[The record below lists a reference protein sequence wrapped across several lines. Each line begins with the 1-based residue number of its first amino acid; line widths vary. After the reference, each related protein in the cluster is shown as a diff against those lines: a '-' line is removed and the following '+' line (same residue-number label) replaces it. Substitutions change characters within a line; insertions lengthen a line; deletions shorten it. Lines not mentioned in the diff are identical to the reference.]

1 MLTRSLQRIVARS
14 LRTHPAVVILGAR
27 QVGKTTLAKQ
37 IIRAR
42 RSASLYLDLESPR
55 DLARLTDAESFLEL
69 QGGKLVVVDEVQRMP
84 ELFPI
89 LRSLIDRDRRPGRF
103 LLLGSSS
110 PGVMQGASES
120 LAGRV
125 AYHDLMPLSIEEVG
139 PAQMDKLWL
148 RGGYPEVFRSR
159 SHPLAFERA
168 EQYVRACLERDLPL
182 LGLSVD
188 PRTTGR
194 LLSMLASVHG
204 QPLNASMLAKSIAVT
219 VHTVQRYLSFLEQA
233 YLIALLPSHHVNMRK
248 RLVKAPKA
256 FILDSGILHAL
267 TGIRSMDALM
277 GSANMGHSWEGFV
290 QQQIRAR
297 YGHRAELRYF
307 RTQDGAEL
315 DIVLARGDKALAAIE
330 TKASNAPMI
339 SKGNRLAFEAVKAPV
354 RLVVTPKADDY
365 PAGDGITVCSL
376 STLFKH
382 LDKALPAR

>member
-1 MLTRSLQRIVARS
+1 MITRSLQRIVARS
-14 LRTHPAVVILGAR
+14 LRAHPAVVILGAR

-37 IIRAR
+37 LIRAR

-55 DLARLTDAESFLEL
+55 DLARLTDAESFLEH
-69 QGGKLVVVDEVQRMP
+69 QDGRLVVVDEVQRMP

-139 PAQMDKLWL
+139 PVQLDKLWL

-159 SHPLAFERA
+159 SHPLAFERS

-188 PRTTGR
+188 PRITRR

-256 FILDSGILHAL
+256 FILDSGILHTL

-277 GSANMGHSWEGFV
+277 GSALMGHSWEGFV
-290 QQQIRAR
+290 QQQVRAR

-315 DIVLARGDKALAAIE
+315 DIVLARGDKALAAIAS
-330 TKASNAPMI
+330 KASNAPMI
-339 SKGNRLAFEAVKAPV
+339 SKGNRLAFDAVQAPV

-365 PAGDGITVCSL
+365 PAGDGITVCSMA
-376 STLFKH
+376 TLFKH

>member
-1 MLTRSLQRIVARS
+1 
-14 LRTHPAVVILGAR
+14 
-27 QVGKTTLAKQ
+27 
-37 IIRAR
+37 
-42 RSASLYLDLESPR
+42 
-55 DLARLTDAESFLEL
+55 
-69 QGGKLVVVDEVQRMP
+69 VVVDEVQRMP
-84 ELFPI
+84 DLFPI

-159 SHPLAFERA
+159 SHPLAFART

-256 FILDSGILHAL
+256 FILDSGILHTL